1 MSQLPIEIGDNA
13 ATNEAVNYLLSGPAG
28 LGQNFQ
34 GFSAYLP
41 AYIRPSTRQP
51 FDLPIEVGDPPVA
64 QPLNPSIYLD
74 IPINNI
80 TVPTNPGQQ
89 IVCTF
94 TTPQA
99 TAPFAYGDQIDL
111 AGVVAGGGDP
121 NFYNGS
127 YKAFSCTTTTVTLF
141 ARATYTWPAY
151 TSGGSVGRNYMNYGN
166 STDCNARVT
175 VAGPTDQ
182 VFVSAQ
188 LDLSYEYECFN
199 NISYDVVVRI
209 SRGKGFPDSRPG
221 STDFLFADFV
231 TISEKTF
238 TKTVTVGSGTDTLE
252 AIFTTVL
259 DGPNLDF
266 GYYWY
271 ILEVT
276 FVITGGIVLQNDSQK
291 FTLEGVTAVLG
302 STTTYSSISPTTVTG
317 VGTGLVVDVELQ
329 ANAGNE
335 DYEYYDPP
343 DGNTTINIV
352 ASGTGYQVGDELT
365 IAGTSLGGASPANDM
380 TLVIDS
386 IGPPFDV
393 TIGRATTNLRSL
405 TAQVIKQ

>member
-1 MSQLPIEIGDNA
+1 MAQFPIEIGDLA

-41 AYIRPSTRQP
+41 AYIRPSVRQP
-51 FDLPIEVGDPPVA
+51 FDLPVTVGNPPVA

-111 AGVVAGGGDP
+111 AGVTP
-121 NFYNGS
+121 SFYDGS
-127 YKAFSCTTTTVTLF
+127 YTAFSCTTTDVTLF
-141 ARATYTWPAY
+141 TSGVYTWPAY
-151 TSGGSVGRNYMNYGN
+151 TSGGSVGRNYMNFFN

-199 NISYDVVVRI
+199 NISYDVIVSI
-209 SRGKGFPDSRPG
+209 SRGKGFPDSTPG
-221 STDFLFADFV
+221 STDFLFADFT
-231 TISEKTF
+231 TISQKTF
-238 TKTVTVGSGTDTLE
+238 TKTVTVGTGTDSLE
-252 AIFTTVL
+252 AVFTTVL

-271 ILEVT
+271 ILGVE
-276 FVITGGIVLQNDSQK
+276 FVADIT
-291 FTLEGVTAVLG
+291 
-302 STTTYSSISPTTVTG
+302 
-317 VGTGLVVDVELQ
+317 
-329 ANAGNE
+329 
-335 DYEYYDPP
+335 
-343 DGNTTINIV
+343 
-352 ASGTGYQVGDELT
+352 
-365 IAGTSLGGASPANDM
+365 
-380 TLVIDS
+380 
-386 IGPPFDV
+386 DV

>member
-1 MSQLPIEIGDNA
+1 MAQFPIEINDQAGL
-13 ATNEAVNYLLSGPAG
+13 NEAVNYLLSGPAG

-34 GFSAYLP
+34 GFSDYLP
-41 AYIRPSTRQP
+41 SYLRPAGKQGHQP
-51 FDLPIEVGDPPVA
+51 YDLPVTVGDPPTA

-80 TVPTNPGQQ
+80 TASPNPGQE
-89 IVCTF
+89 IVLTF
-94 TTPQA
+94 TVPLA
-99 TAPFAYGDQIDL
+99 TAPFEYGDYVDL
-111 AGVVAGGGDP
+111 AGVVAAGGDP
-121 NFYNGS
+121 NFYNDA
-127 YKAFSCTTTTVTLF
+127 YIVFSCTTTTVTLF
-141 ARATYTWPAY
+141 TAGTYTWPAY
-151 TSGGSVGRNYMNYGN
+151 TSGGSVGRNYMNYPN

-175 VAGPTDQ
+175 VTGPTNQ

-209 SRGKGFPDSRPG
+209 SRGKGFPDTTPG
-221 STDFLFADFV
+221 SNDYLFADFI

-271 ILEVT
+271 ILEVE
-276 FVITGGIVLQNDSQK
+276 FVALIT
-291 FTLEGVTAVLG
+291 
-302 STTTYSSISPTTVTG
+302 
-317 VGTGLVVDVELQ
+317 
-329 ANAGNE
+329 
-335 DYEYYDPP
+335 
-343 DGNTTINIV
+343 
-352 ASGTGYQVGDELT
+352 
-365 IAGTSLGGASPANDM
+365 
-380 TLVIDS
+380 
-386 IGPPFDV
+386 DV
-393 TIGRATTNLRSL
+393 TIGRATTGLRSL

>member
-1 MSQLPIEIGDNA
+1 MAQFPIEIGDDA

-34 GFSAYLP
+34 GFSSYVP
-41 AYIRPSTRQP
+41 AYIRPTVRQP
-51 FDLPIEVGDPPVA
+51 FDLPITVGDPPTP

-89 IVCTF
+89 IVLTF
-94 TTPQA
+94 TTAQA
-99 TAPFAYGDQIDL
+99 TAPFQYGDQIDVRN
-111 AGVVAGGGDP
+111 VVAAGGDP

-127 YKAFSCTTTTVTLF
+127 YKTFSCTTTDVTLF
-141 ARATYTWPAY
+141 TAGTYTWPAY
-151 TSGGSVGRNYMNYGN
+151 TSGGSVGRNYMNYPN

-199 NISYDVVVRI
+199 NIDYDVIVRI
-209 SRGKGFPDSRPG
+209 SRGRGFPDSTPG
-221 STDFLFADFV
+221 SNDFLFADF
-231 TISEKTF
+231 TPISEKTF
-238 TKTVTVGSGTDTLE
+238 TKSVTVGTGIQSLE

-271 ILEVT
+271 ILEVE
-276 FVITGGIVLQNDSQK
+276 FVADIT
-291 FTLEGVTAVLG
+291 
-302 STTTYSSISPTTVTG
+302 
-317 VGTGLVVDVELQ
+317 
-329 ANAGNE
+329 
-335 DYEYYDPP
+335 
-343 DGNTTINIV
+343 
-352 ASGTGYQVGDELT
+352 
-365 IAGTSLGGASPANDM
+365 
-380 TLVIDS
+380 
-386 IGPPFDV
+386 DV
-393 TIGRATTNLRSL
+393 TIGRATTGLRSL